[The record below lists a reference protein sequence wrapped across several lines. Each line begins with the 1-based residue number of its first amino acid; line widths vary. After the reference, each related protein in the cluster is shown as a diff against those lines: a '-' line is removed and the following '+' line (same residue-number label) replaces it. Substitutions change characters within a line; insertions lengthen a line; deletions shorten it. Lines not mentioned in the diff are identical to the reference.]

1 MNIRKANLQFGQL
14 TKRKETTGIILHHP
28 VWFNC
33 TIEDIHRAHR
43 NPPPNGNGWS
53 GVGYHYLVRKNG
65 EVWEGRPDNTVGAHA
80 GAANNGHTIGI
91 CFEGNFHPSTRLS
104 VDRSMNDVQF
114 KAGQELLWFLYA
126 KYPTIKWVKGHKEVG
141 ATECPGQF
149 FPLAELKATPR
160 TKPVPKIPKAPVL
173 EIKRVLSL
181 TRPFMTGN
189 DVRSLQETLNRLINA
204 QLVVDGVYGPATERA
219 VKNFQRQA
227 KITVD
232 GIVGPQTVAALNK
245 ALNPPEARLFR
256 VQVGAF
262 SVRANADRMADR
274 LRKDG
279 YSPFVTTTGNLHR
292 VQVGAFSV
300 RANAQRLEAELKG
313 KGYDTIIV

>member
-1 MNIRKANLQFGQL
+1 MNIRKANLQFGPL

-80 GAANNGHTIGI
+80 GASNNGHTIGI

-104 VDRSMNDVQF
+104 VDRSMNNAQF

-160 TKPVPKIPKAPVL
+160 TKPVP
-173 EIKRVLSL
+173 R
-181 TRPFMTGN
+181 
-189 DVRSLQETLNRLINA
+189 
-204 QLVVDGVYGPATERA
+204 
-219 VKNFQRQA
+219 
-227 KITVD
+227 
-232 GIVGPQTVAALNK
+232 
-245 ALNPPEARLFR
+245 ARLFR